1 MDWRFTFIGIA
12 MIAIGVALSLIF
24 INIANMAEVEEYAQ
38 NRMVAQ
44 GGGIIAGLGVMILLI
59 SLFLHRGRRR
69 FKKI

>member
-12 MIAIGVALSLIF
+12 MIAIGIALSLIF

-59 SLFLHRGRRR
+59 SFFLQRGRRR

>member
-1 MDWRFTFIGIA
+1 MDWRFTLIGIA

-59 SLFLHRGRRR
+59 SFFLQRGRRR